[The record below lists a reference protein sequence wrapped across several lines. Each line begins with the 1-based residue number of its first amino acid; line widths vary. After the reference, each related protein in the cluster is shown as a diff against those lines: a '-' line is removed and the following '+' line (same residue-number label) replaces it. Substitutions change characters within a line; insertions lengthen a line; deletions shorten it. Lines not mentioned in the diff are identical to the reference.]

1 MRIKINKYLYDALLA
16 SKSILDF
23 VKQKNFNDYIEDEM
37 LQSAVER
44 KFEIIGE
51 SLNRIKQLDEG
62 FLKLNISD
70 AYKIIGFRNILIHGY
85 DMIDSDV
92 EWNAIE
98 KRLPVLI
105 LEIERILGEND
116 K

>member
-1 MRIKINKYLYDALLA
+1 MKGRINKYLYDALEA
-16 SKSILDF
+16 SKAILYF
-23 VKQKNFNDYIEDEM
+23 VHDKDLTDYSEDEL

-51 SLNRIKQLDEG
+51 SLNRIRQSDEK
-62 FLKLNISD
+62 FLSDSFTD

-85 DMIDSDV
+85 DIIDNELV
-92 EWNAIE
+92 WNAIE
-98 KRLPVLI
+98 KHLPLLI
-105 LEIERILGEND
+105 KEVSIIIG